1 MGAVLLFILA
11 FVLSAAFLLAATS
24 VKIVRPW
31 QRGLVERLGKYH
43 ATVEPGMRLVFPVI
57 DRVVRVDMREA
68 VVDVPVQEV
77 ITSDNVVV
85 KVDAVVFYEATD
97 PQRLIY
103 NVANFLPAVTKL
115 AQTNLRNV
123 IGDLQLDEAL
133 ASSSEIN
140 TRLRDI
146 LDDATDKWG
155 ARVVRVEI
163 QRIDPPPDV
172 LTAMHHQ
179 MQAER
184 NRRASVTEA
193 LGQREAAITRA
204 EGEKAAAIL
213 EAEGS
218 ALATRQL
225 ADAEAYRQ
233 QTVATGEAQALQSV
247 LGAMKEIG
255 ITQEVLAM
263 KWFESLQVMSQSE
276 STKIYLPSTPDG
288 MGQALASIAEMV
300 QAPATPAKRTRSTT

>member
-1 MGAVLLFILA
+1 VIFLIALAVILFI
-11 FVLSAAFLLAATS
+11 AFLAVAST

-43 ATVEPGMRLVFPVI
+43 ATIEPGMRVILPVI
-57 DRVVRVDMREA
+57 DRMVRVDMREA

-97 PQRLIY
+97 PQRLMY

-133 ASSSEIN
+133 ASSNEIN

-184 NRRASVTEA
+184 NRRAAVTEA
-193 LGQREAAITRA
+193 QGQREAAITRA
-204 EGEKAAAIL
+204 EGDKQAAIL
-213 EAEGS
+213 EAEGL
-218 ALATRQL
+218 AEATRM
-225 ADAEAYRQ
+225 AASAEQYRQ
-233 QTVATGEAQALQSV
+233 ETVAKGEAAALQNV
-247 LGAMKEIG
+247 LGAMKEVG
-255 ITQEVLAM
+255 VTPEVLAL
-263 KWFESLQVMSQSE
+263 KWFEALQVMSSGE
-276 STKIYLPSTPDG
+276 ASKIYLPSAPDG
-288 MGQALASIAEMV
+288 MANAVASLAELV
-300 QAPATPAKRTRSTT
+300 KAPEPAPVSRRSAK

>member
-1 MGAVLLFILA
+1 MGAFLLFVLA
-11 FVLSAAFLLAATS
+11 FLLFAAFVLAATS

-43 ATVEPGMRLVFPVI
+43 ATVEPGMRIVFPVI

-225 ADAEAYRQ
+225 ADAEAYRN
-233 QTVATGEAQALQSV
+233 QTVAAGEAQALTSV
-247 LGAMKEIG
+247 LGTMKEIG

-263 KWFESLQVMSQSE
+263 KWFESLQIMSQSE

-300 QAPATPAKRTRSTT
+300 QAPTPPAKRAEVTL

>member
-1 MGAVLLFILA
+1 MIFLIALVAILFVA
-11 FVLSAAFLLAATS
+11 FGFAASS

-43 ATVEPGMRLVFPVI
+43 ATVEPGMRVILPVV
-57 DRVVRVDMREA
+57 DRMVRVDMREA

-85 KVDAVVFYEATD
+85 KVDAVIFYEATD

-103 NVANFLPAVTKL
+103 NVAQFLPAVTKL

-123 IGDLQLDEAL
+123 IGDLQLDQAL
-133 ASSSEIN
+133 ASSNEIN
-140 TRLRDI
+140 TRLREI

-184 NRRASVTEA
+184 TRRALVTEA
-193 LGQREAAITRA
+193 QGNREASITRA
-204 EGEKAAAIL
+204 EGDKAAAIL

-218 ALATRQL
+218 AAATRQL

-233 QTVATGEAQALQSV
+233 QTVAAGEASALKQV
-247 LGAMKEIG
+247 LTAMKDVG
-255 ITQEVLAM
+255 ITPEVLAL
-263 KWFESLQVMSQSE
+263 KWFEALTIMSGGE
-276 STKIYLPSTPDG
+276 ANKIFLPGTPDG
-288 MGQALASIAEMV
+288 AANAIASISELMK
-300 QAPATPAKRTRSTT
+300 APESR